1 MAKKNLRQTV
11 GFWIPRRIA
20 GVVLAGAVAAT
31 VGSLAGCSADPAQFN
46 PHSLLRIARAHAE
59 ENTTQEMRPLPT
71 KLESAYLSSTQ
82 PATRPSFAPAT
93 QPGPGVRPIKRMALR
108 DIVRLTVAHNADVH
122 VNSFQPAIDSARIV
136 EAQAAYDLKFFTT
149 FQFSNQN
156 DLFPSAT
163 NPGLSPV
170 AGRNTIL
177 FQDLQVQTGLRQE
190 TTTGGK
196 VELRAQ
202 TDQFYRS
209 GPGVT
214 SNRAAFRPNPFWT
227 DQVTLQV
234 TQPLLQN
241 FGSAANAAR
250 IAIAKNT
257 QKSSML
263 DFRLNLEKN
272 LFETEQAY
280 WQLVQAEQTVKIR
293 ENLLL
298 RTLDTAELL
307 RKRMGTEGTTNTE
320 IAQANAAAEARRAE
334 LDRARSQVEELSD
347 VLKNKMNDP
356 DFPVSTGDLLLPL
369 DLPIDIPVH
378 FESAEQIQSALTFRA
393 ELSQQQVKIDSS
405 ELTIR
410 AAKNNELPKFDLI
423 GSISALGVGNDANRA
438 FKNQGRFDYL
448 DYTLGFQLEVP
459 IGNREARAILV
470 RTQLQRQ
477 QAIEQYRALI
487 DQVTLEVK
495 KAQREVE
502 TTWNEMIHTRQAR
515 IAAEEELRRLDI
527 DQTNRP
533 GSMSP
538 GFINTK
544 LDAQLRQSEQA
555 RLEITAIVNYNIAIS
570 ALERAKGTILRYDN
584 VVLEEEA
591 RTAFPPTNFKLD

>member
-1 MAKKNLRQTV
+1 
-11 GFWIPRRIA
+11 
-20 GVVLAGAVAAT
+20 
-31 VGSLAGCSADPAQFN
+31 
-46 PHSLLRIARAHAE
+46 
-59 ENTTQEMRPLPT
+59 
-71 KLESAYLSSTQ
+71 
-82 PATRPSFAPAT
+82 
-93 QPGPGVRPIKRMALR
+93 
-108 DIVRLTVAHNADVH
+108 
-122 VNSFQPAIDSARIV
+122 
-136 EAQAAYDLKFFTT
+136 
-149 FQFSNQN
+149 
-156 DLFPSAT
+156 LFPSAT